1 MDYNSNQSQGY
12 EPKFSG
18 PNHSY
23 YMGDSGSLLGLMQT
37 GGNISPA
44 YKRSFGLNRTA
55 GGAKFAQAL
64 QMRSDQDRLEEIQKR
79 EAKEQKEGG
88 FWGSVLGTAGALIG
102 GAVGGSGGAGIGRSI
117 GEWGGQSLAY
127 DKQDV
132 DMSGTVY
139 GQQAFRDVDEA
150 GSDYKEGILGE
161 SLLSGLETFGT
172 AALTPGG
179 GVYGQYNPLTKE
191 GQFGLKSIGKGL
203 GVSDYSGDAGLW
215 DFASADYVQ
224 DFPELKGVDSSPY
237 LESIWKSMDRS
248 RRLPLP
254 KIVKPLE
261 SADGGLIGMS
271 NGGTTA
277 VGILEAQGI
286 YLTDEQRKL
295 FEGMDTTSIGK
306 AKTGVEQG
314 LLSMTSG
321 EGLSS
326 AGGAFGAQQRGVT
339 SAVESGQEMVTDTTE
354 EALKTFES
362 KTMGTAADIIA
373 GGGEFQ
379 TALGGAPPVVDT
391 LPLTN
396 EGSVNYGGQTWVWS
410 EEEGQYVSMGSMVGA
425 EGLGGTGGLS
435 GLSDMYLKENIDL
448 VSKSHNGINIYTFE
462 YKDKKHGEGVYR
474 GVMAQEVPWASV
486 KTDDGYL
493 AVDYSKVDVDFERIA

>member
-1 MDYNSNQSQGY
+1 
-12 EPKFSG
+12 
-18 PNHSY
+18 
-23 YMGDSGSLLGLMQT
+23 
-37 GGNISPA
+37 
-44 YKRSFGLNRTA
+44 
-55 GGAKFAQAL
+55 
-64 QMRSDQDRLEEIQKR
+64 
-79 EAKEQKEGG
+79 
-88 FWGSVLGTAGALIG
+88 
-102 GAVGGSGGAGIGRSI
+102 
-117 GEWGGQSLAY
+117 
-127 DKQDV
+127 
-132 DMSGTVY
+132 
-139 GQQAFRDVDEA
+139 
-150 GSDYKEGILGE
+150 
-161 SLLSGLETFGT
+161 
-172 AALTPGG
+172 
-179 GVYGQYNPLTKE
+179 
-191 GQFGLKSIGKGL
+191 
-203 GVSDYSGDAGLW
+203 
-215 DFASADYVQ
+215 
-224 DFPELKGVDSSPY
+224 
-237 LESIWKSMDRS
+237 
-248 RRLPLP
+248 
-254 KIVKPLE
+254 
-261 SADGGLIGMS
+261 
-271 NGGTTA
+271 
-277 VGILEAQGI
+277 
-286 YLTDEQRKL
+286 
-295 FEGMDTTSIGK
+295 MDTTSIGK

-326 AGGAFGAQQRGVT
+326 VSQGSGAQQKGVT

>member
-1 MDYNSNQSQGY
+1 
-12 EPKFSG
+12 
-18 PNHSY
+18 
-23 YMGDSGSLLGLMQT
+23 
-37 GGNISPA
+37 
-44 YKRSFGLNRTA
+44 
-55 GGAKFAQAL
+55 
-64 QMRSDQDRLEEIQKR
+64 
-79 EAKEQKEGG
+79 
-88 FWGSVLGTAGALIG
+88 
-102 GAVGGSGGAGIGRSI
+102 
-117 GEWGGQSLAY
+117 
-127 DKQDV
+127 
-132 DMSGTVY
+132 MSGTVY

-150 GSDYKEGILGE
+150 GTDYKEDILGK
-161 SLLSGLETFGT
+161 SLLSGVETFAT

-179 GVYGQYNPLTKE
+179 GMYGTYNPLKGKTSARISGRLAGLFNPDAVTPQYTSGWDNIGKAAAGQGIIGFDPAKKQSFWDFTE
-191 GQFGLKSIGKGL
+191 PIFGQKGQF
-203 GVSDYSGDAGLW
+203 VSST
-215 DFASADYVQ
+215 
-224 DFPELKGVDSSPY
+224 VDV
-237 LESIWKSMDRS
+237 
-248 RRLPLP
+248 LP
-254 KIVKPLE
+254 
-261 SADGGLIGMS
+261 SADGGLIEMS

-277 VGILEAQGI
+277 EGILEAQGI

-339 SAVESGQEMVTDTTE
+339 SAVESGQEIVADTTE

-474 GVMAQEVPWASV
+474 AVMAQEVPWASV